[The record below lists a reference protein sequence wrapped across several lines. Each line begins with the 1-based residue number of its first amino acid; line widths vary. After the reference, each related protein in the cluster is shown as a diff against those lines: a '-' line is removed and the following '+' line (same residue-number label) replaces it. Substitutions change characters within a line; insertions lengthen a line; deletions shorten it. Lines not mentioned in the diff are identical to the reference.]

1 MHQKKQKGDPKIIL
15 TNTITHEYHSI
26 FKSHTSKVCSGLP
39 ISHSSGTKMKQ
50 LTWSK
55 LYFDKIMQTTQ
66 KTSGVGIS
74 TSGIETN
81 KKGTDKVQTFF
92 LEELRN
98 ATLELVRS
106 NLHTSGIKI
115 SSLRNASFY

>member
-1 MHQKKQKGDPKIIL
+1 
-15 TNTITHEYHSI
+15 
-26 FKSHTSKVCSGLP
+26 
-39 ISHSSGTKMKQ
+39 MKQ

-66 KTSGVGIS
+66 NTSGVGIS